1 MTKWQ
6 DRALCREIGPEPFF
20 GSKGRSN
27 FDIAKQ
33 ICAACTVTEQCLD
46 YALTLPPIN
55 GIDVMGVW
63 GGTSALERR
72 ALSRQRKQERVS

>member
-1 MTKWQ
+1 MTTWQ
-6 DRALCREIGPEPFF
+6 DRAFCREIGPEPFF
-20 GSKGRSN
+20 GSKGGSN
-27 FDIAKQ
+27 RIAKQ

>member
-1 MTKWQ
+1 MTTWQ

-20 GSKGRSN
+20 GSKGGSN
-27 FDIAKQ
+27 RIAKH

-63 GGTSALERR
+63 GGTSALELR
-72 ALSRQRKQERVS
+72 ALSRPRTHERVS

>member
-1 MTKWQ
+1 MTTWQ
-6 DRALCREIGPEPFF
+6 DRALRREIGPEPFF
-20 GSKGRSN
+20 GSKGGSN
-27 FDIAKQ
+27 RIAKQ
-33 ICAACTVTEQCLD
+33 ILRSVHGDRTVFGLR
-46 YALTLPPIN
+46 ATLPPIN